1 VLGDDQGQV
10 RNISL
15 SCVETITKGTAL
27 LSIVYAAFKIVCDV
41 IGSEKYIQRE
51 TVLLPSVGGV
61 QLAESFISLT
71 LPYVIKG
78 NGGNKDRDVQALAT
92 LIYREEKSI

>member
-15 SCVETITKGTAL
+15 SGVQTIMKGTAL

-41 IGSEKYIQRE
+41 IGSEKYIRRE

-71 LPYVIKG
+71 LPHVIKG
-78 NGGNKDRDVQALAT
+78 NGGDKD
-92 LIYREEKSI
+92 